1 METFTMKRPRFPW
14 KLWSRKRM
22 ATEVGY
28 LEANSEFVVAPEEA
42 QAQDAQD
49 ALRKTMRSFTLEEIE
64 FALVKEKIAQDAQD
78 ALQKAQDAEDV
89 KDARRKTMLS
99 FTLEEIKAALVVKA
113 EDTVPLLGD

>member
-1 METFTMKRPRFPW
+1 MKRPRFPW

-28 LEANSEFVVAPEEA
+28 LEANSEFVVTPEEA

-64 FALVKEKIAQDAQD
+64 FALVKDQD

-89 KDARRKTMLS
+89 KDARLS
-99 FTLEEIKAALVVKA
+99 FTREEIKAALVVKA
-113 EDTVPLLGD
+113 EETVPVLGD